1 VNKLAVDIGSS
12 FGSPFGVSKGPADL
26 VSLIV
31 TGAIGVAGVIALF
44 LLILGGIGIISGAGS
59 DNPQQVESGKK
70 AITYAIG
77 GFILVFVA
85 YWIIRVIEIIAG
97 VNFITTPGI

>member
-1 VNKLAVDIGSS
+1 MNKLAVDIGQS
-12 FGSPFGVSKGPADL
+12 FGSPFGISRGPADL

-31 TGAIGVAGVIALF
+31 TGAIAIASVIALF
-44 LLILGGIGIISGAGS
+44 LLILGGIGVIAGAGS

-70 AITYAIG
+70 AITYAIA

-85 YWIIRVIEIIAG
+85 YWIIRVIELIAG
-97 VNFITTPGI
+97 VNFITTPGL